1 MSVDANIL
9 KKVTVFLMM
18 NGYDG
23 YENEPLGGGNP
34 YYCCSSCGIS
44 DPAINGHLF
53 NHSNYCEHLQDTLK
67 KIIVPSLIEDVY
79 EHFSEFSFFFDD
91 ENHQNVLIRYLLTTL
106 NIPEEITVKQVR
118 KTAKLLTYTDLVLAV
133 AYLYYQNESPKTKHE
148 DLLSKA
154 SQWKGE
160 YIKNYLIDDLNKT
173 F

>member
-1 MSVDANIL
+1 
-9 KKVTVFLMM
+9 
-18 NGYDG
+18 
-23 YENEPLGGGNP
+23 
-34 YYCCSSCGIS
+34 
-44 DPAINGHLF
+44 
-53 NHSNYCEHLQDTLK
+53 LK